1 MSGAGIA
8 PTWGRARTTE
18 VDTDA
23 EDHAEDLLARA
34 RAGDREAF
42 REIYDRGESQIRGYL
57 LARVGDPTTVDDL
70 VQQTFLAAWLALP
83 RYESRGVPIEA
94 WLKRIAHNKAAD
106 YYRRRR
112 PAVPLDMVDLS
123 GMTEPRGVEE
133 HALRRERADV
143 LRRALRRLP
152 ETQRRVVELRF
163 LGERSSIEVGE
174 IMRCNPVTVRGI
186 QFRALRS
193 LRRSLE
199 EGADI

>member
-8 PTWGRARTTE
+8 PTESPDVSTRS
-18 VDTDA
+18 A
-23 EDHAEDLLARA
+23 EELLDRA
-34 RAGDREAF
+34 RAGDPEAF
-42 REIYDRGESQIRGYL
+42 RELHDRCRAQVRGYL
-57 LARVGDPTTVDDL
+57 LTRVSDPTTVDDL
-70 VQQTFLAAWLALP
+70 LQQTFLAAWLALP
-83 RYESRGVPIEA
+83 RYESRGVPLEA

-112 PAVPLDMVDLS
+112 PLVPLDTVDLS
-123 GMTEPRGVEE
+123 GLAEPRGVEE
-133 HALRRERADV
+133 HALRRERTDV

-152 ETQRRVVELRF
+152 EAQRRVVELRF

-186 QFRALRS
+186 QFRALRT

-199 EGADI
+199 AVPDL

>member
-1 MSGAGIA
+1 MSAAGIA
-8 PTWGRARTTE
+8 PTQERPAEAEPSDYPSDELLERAR
-18 VDTDA
+18 D
-23 EDHAEDLLARA
+23 
-34 RAGDREAF
+34 GDCDAF
-42 REIYDRGESQIRGYL
+42 RQIYERSQSQIRGYL

-70 VQQTFLAAWLALP
+70 MQQTFLAAWLALP
-83 RYESRGVPIEA
+83 RYEARGVPIEA

-106 YYRRRR
+106 HYRRRR
-112 PAVPLDMVDLS
+112 PSVPLDTIDLS
-123 GMTEPRGVEE
+123 GLAEPRGVEE
-133 HALRRERADV
+133 HALRRERVDT

-152 ETQRRVVELRF
+152 EAQRRVVELRF

-199 EGADI
+199 AIPDL

>member
-8 PTWGRARTTE
+8 PAPEQPTDIQPAERHDDELVERARS
-18 VDTDA
+18 
-23 EDHAEDLLARA
+23 
-34 RAGDREAF
+34 GDRDAF
-42 REIYDRGESQIRGYL
+42 CQIYECSQSQIRGYL
-57 LARVGDPTTVDDL
+57 LTRVGDPATVDDL
-70 VQQTFLAAWLALP
+70 MQQTFLAAWLALP
-83 RYESRGVPIEA
+83 RYEARGVPIEA

-112 PAVPLDMVDLS
+112 PSVPLDAIDLS
-123 GMTEPRGVEE
+123 GLAEPRGVEE
-133 HALRRERADV
+133 HALRRERVDV
-143 LRRALRRLP
+143 IRRALRRLP

-199 EGADI
+199 AVPDL

>member
-8 PTWGRARTTE
+8 PTDERRAETQLAEGDELLERARN
-18 VDTDA
+18 
-23 EDHAEDLLARA
+23 
-34 RAGDREAF
+34 GDRKAF
-42 REIYDRGESQIRGYL
+42 GEIYDHSQSQIRGYL
-57 LARVGDPTTVDDL
+57 LSRVGDPATVDDL
-70 VQQTFLAAWLALP
+70 MQQTFLAAWLALP
-83 RYESRGVPIEA
+83 RYEPRGVPIEA

-106 YYRRRR
+106 HYRRRR
-112 PAVPLDMVDLS
+112 PSVPLDAVDLT
-123 GMTEPRGVEE
+123 GLAEPRGVEE
-133 HALRRERADV
+133 HALRRERVDV

-152 ETQRRVVELRF
+152 ESQRKVVELRF

-199 EGADI
+199 AVPDL